1 MLTICFLRSN
11 NSYHRLFSF
20 DQTFTISIA
29 VGHYS
34 TLSIDSGQ
42 LDAVQASF

>member
-1 MLTICFLRSN
+1 MLKIYFLSST

-20 DQTFTISIA
+20 DQTLTILIA

-34 TLSIDSGQ
+34 TLSTDSGQ

>member
-1 MLTICFLRSN
+1 MLTICFL
-11 NSYHRLFSF
+11 NSTNAYHRLFSF
-20 DQTFTISIA
+20 DQTLTISIA

-34 TLSIDSGQ
+34 TLSTDSGQ